1 MRNLDK
7 LDFAKKLPA
16 VEKAE
21 RSGKSLLEKAR
32 EKFVHEIGLQVRL
45 AANPN
50 FVEEIRGRRGRLK
63 GKVIK
68 SRKPRSWVTLAGSDA
83 YISPRFSNKPIN
95 LGGRKGSHIK
105 VPANGVANALNVVKA
120 AVESG
125 ELDDVIQKAMDAA
138 KRGKR
143 K

>member
-1 MRNLDK
+1 MGNLDE
-7 LDFAKKLPA
+7 LTFAKKLPA
-16 VEKAE
+16 VEKA
-21 RSGKSLLEKAR
+21 RRLSKSPFEKAK
-32 EKFVHEIGLQVRL
+32 EKFVYEIDIQIAL
-45 AANPN
+45 AKDPM
-50 FVEEIRGRRGRLK
+50 FTEEILGKRGKLT

-68 SRKPRSWVTLAGSDA
+68 SRKPRSWVQVDGDTA
-83 YISPRFSNKPIN
+83 YITPRFSNKPIN

-105 VPANGVANALNVVKA
+105 VSAKGLAEAFNVVKA